1 MPRAPLTLASGRV
14 KGTGGA
20 GGPLAAHGSV
30 GLAGGVR
37 AEFDLASQPG
47 HLDLRRL
54 AVQDPDTDAQVT
66 LNWAAS
72 TAELA
77 FRGTLDSATR
87 ARVLA
92 EPPARQGALRG
103 DFHATIDLAEPWQS
117 SATGALEGDRIVGAI
132 LVTHWMGMP
141 LVAELGVA
149 KDRRG
154 RGVGR
159 ALLEAAM
166 GRLAGRDE
174 PRLALYV
181 TVGNDAATN
190 LYRSLGFTQVGGQS
204 VTARLEP

>member
-77 FRGTLDSATR
+77 FRGTLDSATL

-117 SATGALEGDRIVGAI
+117 SATGALEGDRIDI
-132 LVTHWMGMP
+132 LERWDILPCLAESPCSVRSPFSISTGMS
-141 LVAELGVA
+141 GS
-149 KDRRG
+149 RRSHHFIVSMAFVSSTI
-154 RGVGR
+154 RTRR
-159 ALLEAAM
+159 ASN
-166 GRLAGRDE
+166 R
-174 PRLALYV
+174 
-181 TVGNDAATN
+181 
-190 LYRSLGFTQVGGQS
+190 
-204 VTARLEP
+204 